1 MSQYPDE
8 IYTPRVKENRSGITY
23 DPEKKTV
30 IFAEDLINLDEE
42 VVAIENELGLNPKGS
57 WGSVK
62 ERLEALGKG
71 AIIFVIDGGGSVIST
86 GEKGHLLIPFKCKIE
101 EVSLLADQ
109 SGSIQIDI
117 WKNTYNNFP
126 PSDSDSICDGN
137 EPAISDSDKYQDS
150 ELTNWTKTIDA
161 GDILAFNV
169 DSCSNITRVTIVL
182 KVKKV

>member
-1 MSQYPDE
+1 M
-8 IYTPRVKENRSGITY
+8 
-23 DPEKKTV
+23 
-30 IFAEDLINLDEE
+30 
-42 VVAIENELGLNPKGS
+42 
-57 WGSVK
+57 
-62 ERLEALGKG
+62 GKG